1 MSEQKLPKAH
11 CMEVMDGVSSGC
23 GAPSLQGGPP
33 PLNLRYFWR
42 SGFVALKVHSVSLK
56 GISPLG
62 KVCNMG

>member
-1 MSEQKLPKAH
+1 
-11 CMEVMDGVSSGC
+11 MEVMDGVSSGC